1 MCSSARK
8 HEYVLLIIR
17 RENTYCSGK
26 YMVHL
31 DFLTKNHII
40 TLESSIYLAVLET
53 DLSCTETSDVCGT
66 RLGIHFQL
74 AGKEPS
80 LIAKS
85 KFRK

>member
-1 MCSSARK
+1 
-8 HEYVLLIIR
+8 
-17 RENTYCSGK
+17 
-26 YMVHL
+26 MVHL